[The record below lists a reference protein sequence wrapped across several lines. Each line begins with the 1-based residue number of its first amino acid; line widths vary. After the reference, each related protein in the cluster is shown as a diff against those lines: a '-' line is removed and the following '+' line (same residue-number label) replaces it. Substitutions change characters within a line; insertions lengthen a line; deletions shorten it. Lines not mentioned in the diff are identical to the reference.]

1 MSYYSTTSEG
11 IEYDPF
17 YDKAFGSITINKNV
31 TLNATAVPVFSYNG
45 TSLVTLK
52 CTSLNEDVLFVSSN
66 NVTYINGTTLSDDVR
81 VRAANLNSE
90 LLMSGVT
97 TLTLYPSP
105 EDRDDNTDA
114 GEILTGTI
122 YRFLY
127 GSTTPLGVPLEN
139 FLYNRVNVS
148 GTILLNETAI
158 VTGRNVLQFETTGTL
173 QQIINNQK
181 TINIGIQ
188 KASKLIPHT
197 TNI

>member
-1 MSYYSTTSEG
+1 
-11 IEYDPF
+11 
-17 YDKAFGSITINKNV
+17 
-31 TLNATAVPVFSYNG
+31 
-45 TSLVTLK
+45 
-52 CTSLNEDVLFVSSN
+52 
-66 NVTYINGTTLSDDVR
+66 
-81 VRAANLNSE
+81 
-90 LLMSGVT
+90 
-97 TLTLYPSP
+97 
-105 EDRDDNTDA
+105 
-114 GEILTGTI
+114 
-122 YRFLY
+122 LY
-127 GSTTPLGVPLEN
+127 GSTTPLGVPLVN

>member
-1 MSYYSTTSEG
+1 
-11 IEYDPF
+11 
-17 YDKAFGSITINKNV
+17 
-31 TLNATAVPVFSYNG
+31 
-45 TSLVTLK
+45 
-52 CTSLNEDVLFVSSN
+52 
-66 NVTYINGTTLSDDVR
+66 
-81 VRAANLNSE
+81 
-90 LLMSGVT
+90 MSGVT

-105 EDRDDNTDA
+105 EDRDYNTNR

-127 GSTTPLGVPLEN
+127 GSTTPLGVLLQN

-148 GTILLNETAI
+148 GTTLLNDTAI
-158 VTGRNVLQFETTGTL
+158 VTGINVLQFETTGTL